1 MENNPYK
8 INTWLN
14 PLIQNYLEYFGAT
27 ERPVVWEVGS
37 RDGKD
42 AVEMATRIYAGEE
55 QWFWSRAVI
64 VALEPNPEQAKI
76 IEEKYPEID
85 VMKVAASNE
94 KGEAPFMVYIG
105 DEGAVGSSSLNLR
118 WKEDDLKGHQIV
130 VQTDRLENLIKDPE
144 IDIMKIDVE
153 GHSMEVIEGLGNK
166 LQNIKALYI
175 ETEKWTDSNIKMK
188 AFMMGHGFMLV
199 DETEQYGGM
208 PDQVWI
214 RH

>member
-1 MENNPYK
+1 MNNPHQL
-8 INTWLN
+8 NTWLN
-14 PLIQNYLEYFGAT
+14 PLIQNYIHYFGTT

-55 QWFWSRAVI
+55 QWFWSRAII

-76 IEEKYPEID
+76 IEENYPEVD
-85 VMKVAASNE
+85 VMQIAASNE

-105 DEGAVGSSSLNLR
+105 DEGAVGSSSLDLH
-118 WKEDDLKGHQIV
+118 WKENDLKGYVIQVKI
-130 VQTDRLENLIKDPE
+130 DRLANLVKDE

-153 GHSMEVIEGLGNK
+153 GHSMEVLEGLGDK
-166 LQNIKALYI
+166 LRKVKAFHI
-175 ETEKWTDSNIKMK
+175 ETEKWKDTDVKVK
-188 AFMMGHGFMLV
+188 AFMHTKDYLLV

-208 PDQVWI
+208 PDQIWI
-214 RH
+214 RQ

>member
-14 PLIQNYLEYFGAT
+14 PLIQNYLEYFGAA

-105 DEGAVGSSSLNLR
+105 DEGAVGSSSLDLH
-118 WKEDDLKGHQIV
+118 WKEKDLKGYVIQVKI
-130 VQTDRLENLIKDPE
+130 DRLENLVTDE

-153 GHSMEVIEGLGNK
+153 GHSVEVLEGLGDK
-166 LQNIKALYI
+166 LRKVKAFHI
-175 ETEKWTDSNIKMK
+175 ETEKWKDTDVKVK
-188 AFMMGHGFMLV
+188 ALMMTKGYTLV
-199 DETEQYGGM
+199 DESEQYGGM

-214 RH
+214 RQ

>member
-1 MENNPYK
+1 MQNKVNP
-8 INTWLN
+8 WLD
-14 PLIQNYLEYFGAT
+14 PLIKNYLEYFGAT

-42 AVEMATRIYAGEE
+42 AVEMASRIYAGEE

-76 IEEKYPEID
+76 IEENYPEVD
-85 VMKVAASNE
+85 VMKIAASNQ

-105 DEGAVGSSSLNLR
+105 DEGAVGSSSLDLH
-118 WKEDDLKGHQIV
+118 WKEDDLKGYVIQVKI
-130 VQTDRLENLIKDPE
+130 DRLENLITDE

-153 GHSMEVIEGLGNK
+153 GHSVEVLEGLGDK
-166 LQNIKALYI
+166 LRKVKAFHI
-175 ETEKWTDSNIKMK
+175 ETEKWKDTDVKVK
-188 AFMMGHGFMLV
+188 ALMHTKGYQLV

-214 RH
+214 RQ